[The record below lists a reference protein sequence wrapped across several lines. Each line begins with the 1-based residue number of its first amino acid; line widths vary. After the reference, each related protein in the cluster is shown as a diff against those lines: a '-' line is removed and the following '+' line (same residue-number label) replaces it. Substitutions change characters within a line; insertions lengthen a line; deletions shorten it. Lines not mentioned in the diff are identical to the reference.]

1 MILICGPC
9 VIEDEDTMMRTA
21 EQIIETIKKFDD
33 IEFYFKSSCIK
44 DNRTRLENTYGPGMS
59 IGLKILNKI
68 KKEFDIKIT
77 TDFHNSFQIEEYGN
91 EVDLIQI
98 PAYLGMQTSL
108 IVSAVKGTNKPIHV
122 KKPQFL
128 NPDKIYQIVGKIYE
142 LDEKRKVFISD
153 RGMCYGFDFLVVDP
167 RTIRL
172 MRRRIHVNH
181 SLQTKLLVD
190 VTHPN
195 KYWNDYTYCYDL
207 TKMAMAVG
215 ANGLFVECHSDP
227 MSASCDSDSQLPTGE
242 LESLLNVA
250 KAIKYAQHK

>member
-1 MILICGPC
+1 MIVICGPC
-9 VIEDEDTMMRTA
+9 VIEDDDTMMRTA
-21 EQIIETIKKFDD
+21 EEIIDTIAQFEG

-44 DNRTRLENTYGPGMS
+44 DNRTKLENDYGPGMDR
-59 IGLKILNKI
+59 GLKLLKKI
-68 KKEFDIKIT
+68 GKKFGVKIT
-77 TDFHNSFQIEEYGN
+77 TDFHNPFQIDQFGN

-108 IVSAVKGTNKPIHV
+108 VMSATKGSDKPIHF

-128 NPDKIYQIVGKIYE
+128 SPERINQIVGKVYQ
-142 LDEKRKVFISD
+142 LDPNRKIFISE
-153 RGMCYGFDFLVVDP
+153 RGMSYGFDFLIVDP

-172 MRRRIHVNH
+172 MRRRIETEYSSYV
-181 SLQTKLLVD
+181 KLLVD

-215 ANGLFVECHSDP
+215 SDGIFVECHSNP
-227 MSASCDSDSQLPTGE
+227 TSAKCDSDSQLPTKE
-242 LESLLNVA
+242 LKSLLRVA
-250 KAIKYAQHK
+250 KVIRDAQNE